1 MYNLIILR
9 HPLLLAVMKLIAC
22 RANVGSDTSNTSNAL
37 LAKRFSIENMGTV
50 QFVEHSIRR
59 TRITLASNI

>member
-37 LAKRFSIENMGTV
+37 LAKRFSIFL
-50 QFVEHSIRR
+50 QFLESALGLICNTERVI
-59 TRITLASNI
+59 